1 MEISLIAL
9 AILLLLAFLGLPLG
23 FGMILV
29 GVAGFAMIRNLEG
42 ALAMSTQQ
50 IVDLSTNFEFT
61 VLPLFILMG
70 AFVHRANLSQELYDA
85 ANSWFGH
92 RRGGLAMA
100 TVVACGGFA
109 TISGSSLATAATMTK
124 VAMPPMRRYG
134 YDDRL
139 ATGTIAAGGTL
150 GILIPPSVPM
160 VIYGILTETD
170 IGKLFIAGIVPG
182 VLMIL
187 LYNTSINAVTWFRP
201 EWGPRAL
208 RIPLRERWP
217 YLARVWGVLALFVLV
232 IGGIYGGIFTPT
244 EAASIGAFGGMMFVL
259 WRRQLTW
266 RTLIDSLVEA
276 GRTTGIIFTVG
287 FGALILSNFITIA
300 GLPRDLV
307 QLINAAQLSPTGV
320 ILLICLIYIVLGC
333 LLDSLAMILLTVP
346 VFFPIVVSLGLDPV
360 WFGIIVIIV
369 VEIGLIT
376 PPIGL
381 NVFVVQS
388 MVDNVTLGQVFQG
401 IAPFF
406 FASLVGLLLIVYFPI
421 IALWLPNLMMR

>member
-9 AILLLLAFLGLPLG
+9 AVLLLLAFLGLPLG
-23 FGMILV
+23 FAMILV
-29 GVAGFAMIRNLEG
+29 GVVGFAIVRNPEG

-50 IVDLSTNFEFT
+50 IVDLSMNFEFT

-182 VLMIL
+182 ILMIL
-187 LYNTSINAVTWFRP
+187 LYNSSINAVTWFRP
-201 EWGPRAL
+201 EWGPRAP
-208 RIPLRERWP
+208 RIPLRARWP

-232 IGGIYGGIFTPT
+232 IGGIYAGIFTPT

-259 WRRQLTW
+259 WRRQLSW
-266 RTLIDSLVEA
+266 RTLTDSLVEA
-276 GRTTGIIFTVG
+276 GRTTGVIFTVG
-287 FGALILSNFITIA
+287 FGALIFSNFINIA

-307 QLINAAQLSPTGV
+307 QMINAAQLSPIGV

-360 WFGIIVIIV
+360 WFGIVVIIV

-388 MVDNVTLGQVFQG
+388 MVDNVTLGQIFQG
-401 IAPFF
+401 ISPFF
-406 FASLVGLLLIVYFPI
+406 FASVVGLLLIIYFPI
-421 IALWLPNLMMR
+421 IALWLPNLMR

>member
-1 MEISLIAL
+1 VEISLIAL

-42 ALAMSTQQ
+42 ALTMSTQQ

-187 LYNTSINAVTWFRP
+187 LYNTSINAVT
-201 EWGPRAL
+201 
-208 RIPLRERWP
+208 
-217 YLARVWGVLALFVLV
+217 
-232 IGGIYGGIFTPT
+232 
-244 EAASIGAFGGMMFVL
+244 
-259 WRRQLTW
+259 
-266 RTLIDSLVEA
+266 
-276 GRTTGIIFTVG
+276 
-287 FGALILSNFITIA
+287 
-300 GLPRDLV
+300 
-307 QLINAAQLSPTGV
+307 
-320 ILLICLIYIVLGC
+320 
-333 LLDSLAMILLTVP
+333 
-346 VFFPIVVSLGLDPV
+346 
-360 WFGIIVIIV
+360 
-369 VEIGLIT
+369 
-376 PPIGL
+376 
-381 NVFVVQS
+381 
-388 MVDNVTLGQVFQG
+388 
-401 IAPFF
+401 
-406 FASLVGLLLIVYFPI
+406 
-421 IALWLPNLMMR
+421 

>member
-1 MEISLIAL
+1 VEVSLL
-9 AILLLLAFLGLPLG
+9 GFAILLLLVFLGLPLG
-23 FGMILV
+23 FAMILV
-29 GVAGFAMIRNLEG
+29 GVTGFAYLRNLPG

-50 IVDLSTNFEFT
+50 IVDLSMNFDFS

-70 AFVHRANLSQELYDA
+70 AFVHRANVSQELYDA
-85 ANSWFGH
+85 ANSWLGH

-109 TISGSSLATAATMTK
+109 TISGSSLATAATMTS

-134 YDDRL
+134 YNAGL

-170 IGKLFIAGIVPG
+170 IGKLFVAGIVPG
-182 VLMIL
+182 ALMIG
-187 LYNTSINAVTWFRP
+187 LYCASIAALTVFRP
-201 EWGPRAL
+201 TWGPRAP
-208 RIPLRERWP
+208 RVPLRERWP
-217 YLARVWGVLALFVLV
+217 YLAQVWPVVALFVLV
-232 IGGIYGGIFTPT
+232 IGGIYGGLFTPT
-244 EAASIGAFGGMMFVL
+244 EAAAIGAFGALLFVV
-259 WRRQLTW
+259 WRRRLTW
-266 RTLIDSLVEA
+266 PVLIDSLVESA
-276 GRTTGIIFTVG
+276 RTTGTIFAVG
-287 FGALILSNFITIA
+287 FGALIFSNFVNIA

-307 QLINAAQLSPTGV
+307 QFISWANVPPIGV
-320 ILLICLIYIVLGC
+320 ILLICLIYLVLGC
-333 LLDSLAMILLTVP
+333 VLDSLAMILLTVP
-346 VFFPIVVSLGLDPV
+346 VFFPIIVSLGLDPI

-381 NVFVVQS
+381 NVFVVKS
-388 MVDNVTLGQVFQG
+388 MVEDVTLAEIFRG

-406 FASLVGLLLIVYFPI
+406 VASAIGLMLIISFPGIALLLPG
-421 IALWLPNLMMR
+421 LMR

>member
-1 MEISLIAL
+1 VEVSLVGL
-9 AILLLLAFLGLPLG
+9 AVLLLLAFLGLPLG
-23 FGMILV
+23 FGMILI
-29 GVAGFAMIRNLEG
+29 GAAGFAAIRGVNG
-42 ALAMSTQQ
+42 ALAMGTQQ
-50 IVDLSTNFEFT
+50 IVDLSMNFEFT

-92 RRGGLAMA
+92 RRGGLAKA

-124 VAMPPMRRYG
+124 VAMPPMRHYG

-150 GILIPPSVPM
+150 GILIPPSVPL

-170 IGKLFIAGIVPG
+170 IGKLFIAGILPG
-182 VLMIL
+182 VMMIL
-187 LYNTSINAVTWFRP
+187 LYNASIGAVTVFRP
-201 EWGPRAL
+201 EWGPRAP
-208 RIPLRERWP
+208 RIPVRQRWA
-217 YLARVWGVLALFVLV
+217 YLTNVWGVVALFVLV

-244 EAASIGAFGGMMFVL
+244 EAASIGAFGALLFVL
-259 WRRQLTW
+259 WRGRLTW
-266 RTLIDSLVEA
+266 PSFIESLVEA
-276 GRTTGIIFTVG
+276 GRTTAIIFTVG
-287 FGALILSNFITIA
+287 FGALIFSNFVTIA

-307 QLINAAQLSPTGV
+307 QLIVASQLSPIGV
-320 ILLICLIYIVLGC
+320 VLLICLIYLVLGC

-346 VFFPIVVSLGLDPV
+346 VFFPIIVSLGLDPV

-381 NVFVVQS
+381 NVFVVHS
-388 MVDNVTLGQVFQG
+388 MVEGVTLGRVFQG
-401 IAPFF
+401 VTPFF
-406 FASLVGLLLIVYFPI
+406 LASIVGLLLIVFFPA
-421 IALWLPNLMMR
+421 IALVLPNMMR

>member
-1 MEISLIAL
+1 VEISLLAL

-23 FGMILV
+23 FAMILV
-29 GVAGFAMIRNLEG
+29 GAAGFAMIRGVKG

-50 IVDLSTNFEFT
+50 IVDLSMNFDFT

-85 ANSWFGH
+85 ANSWLGH
-92 RRGGLAMA
+92 RRGGLAKA

-124 VAMPPMRRYG
+124 VAMPPMRHFG

-150 GILIPPSVPM
+150 GILIPPSVPL

-170 IGKLFIAGIVPG
+170 IGKLFIAGIIPG
-182 VLMIL
+182 LVMVL
-187 LYNTSINAVTWFRP
+187 LYNASITAVTLYRP
-201 EWGPRAL
+201 EWGPRAP

-217 YLARVWGVLALFVLV
+217 YLAKVWGVVVLFVLV

-244 EAASIGAFGGMMFVL
+244 EAASIGAFGALIFVL
-259 WRRQLTW
+259 SRRLLTW
-266 RTLIDSLVEA
+266 HTFIESLVEA
-276 GRTTGIIFTVG
+276 GRTTGIIFAVG
-287 FGALILSNFITIA
+287 FGALIFSNFVTIA

-307 QLINAAQLSPTGV
+307 QLINASQLSSTGV
-320 ILLICLIYIVLGC
+320 VLLICLIYLLLGC

-346 VFFPIVVSLGLDPV
+346 VFFPIIVSLGLDPV

-369 VEIGLIT
+369 IEIGLIT

-381 NVFVVQS
+381 NVFVVHS
-388 MVDNVTLGQVFQG
+388 MVDGVTLGRVFQG

-406 FASLVGLLLIVYFPI
+406 FASLIGLLLIVFIPS
-421 IALWLPNLMMR
+421 IALLLPSMMR